1 MTPDA
6 QPVAATDANGNFDF
20 TIDKSVTKFSD
31 FESGTIAA
39 VKDGFGM
46 AWCPSVVMNL
56 DEKSREDYRKEIED
70 LPKEYRTQMEAKLDG
85 VGKPLR
91 LVHDDQAV
99 TGKILNIEGQPVA
112 GAKLTL
118 LSVTTG
124 ENDTLDQWNA
134 AVNEPQADFYSARWK
149 TPRSVNGPQ
158 LRSLIT
164 PAVSGAKGKFKL
176 SGIGNGRIAQLL
188 VEGSGI
194 TTEKIYAVSYTH
206 LTLPTKA

>member
-20 TIDKSVTKFSD
+20 TIDKSVARFSD
-31 FESGTIAA
+31 FESGIIAA

-56 DEKSREDYRKEIED
+56 DDKSRKDDRKEIED

-85 VGKPLR
+85 VG
-91 LVHDDQAV
+91 
-99 TGKILNIEGQPVA
+99 NQPVA

-118 LSVTTG
+118 LTVSTG
-124 ENDTLDQWNA
+124 RNDTLDQWNA
-134 AVNEPQADFYSARWK
+134 AATEPQADFYSVRQK
-149 TPRSVNGPQ
+149 TPRSINGPQ

-164 PAVSGAKGKFKL
+164 PAVSDTEGKFKIN
-176 SGIGNGRIAQLL
+176 GIGNG
-188 VEGSGI
+188 
-194 TTEKIYAVSYTH
+194 
-206 LTLPTKA
+206 